1 MAEPSSKFAVRR
13 VVIALD
19 AVCDNVAALEAAVRL
34 AARWGAEVSGLFLE
48 DPELRRLAGLPFVQ
62 QVTLPAA
69 RREKYEES
77 ALDREMVAL
86 ARRCRRDLEAAAQRF
101 NLSWSFEI
109 LKTGVRGVETAASE
123 ADLLVISGTTRPF
136 GRHWRLETHW
146 HRTLVASGRSL
157 LLLRAALAAEPPVG
171 VVYDGSPAG
180 ERALTAAMQ
189 LVGDGSRELIVLLAA
204 GGAEADDLEVKIRA
218 RMAGT
223 DIVTRLRRLPS
234 PTAAALRD
242 ATRDLAGGVLVIG
255 VGMSLAG
262 EDLEAVVSRF
272 GGAVLLVQ

>member
-1 MAEPSSKFAVRR
+1 
-13 VVIALD
+13 
-19 AVCDNVAALEAAVRL
+19 
-34 AARWGAEVSGLFLE
+34 
-48 DPELRRLAGLPFVQ
+48 
-62 QVTLPAA
+62 
-69 RREKYEES
+69 
-77 ALDREMVAL
+77 MVAL